1 MQHRDDHPV
10 RYRVTGRRNNITVV
24 VRELG
29 SLDEANALARRIV
42 QVPGTDVDITEIP
55 DPTET
60 DLATFS
66 RELSESIGWREHS
79 KTS

>member
-1 MQHRDDHPV
+1 MQHRADHPV
-10 RYRVTGRRNNITVV
+10 RYRVTGRRNNVTVV

-29 SLDEANALARRIV
+29 SLDEAEALAQRII
-42 QVPGTDVDITEIP
+42 QVPGTDVEIAEVP

-66 RELSESIGWREHS
+66 RELSHSIGWRDD
-79 KTS
+79 KATR

>member
-1 MQHRDDHPV
+1 MQHRDQHPV

-24 VRELG
+24 VREALTK
-29 SLDEANALARRIV
+29 DDAEALARLITE
-42 QVPGTDVDITEIP
+42 VPGTDVEITEVP

-66 RELSESIGWREHS
+66 RELSESIGWRED
-79 KTS
+79 TTA